1 MPLHILTRQKP
12 KKECTGDAKAWKAIC
27 WHHPSV
33 HAFFSKTYF
42 IRNPQLLIICLI
54 HVDTGQHGVCMSPPY
69 DLVFIQMP
77 TFWSLLIVVCNYLQE
92 ILTIV
97 QGNVNVFAAHWALLL
112 SGGPKA
118 MRSPEVL

>member
-1 MPLHILTRQKP
+1 M
-12 KKECTGDAKAWKAIC
+12 D
-27 WHHPSV
+27 
-33 HAFFSKTYF
+33 
-42 IRNPQLLIICLI
+42 N
-54 HVDTGQHGVCMSPPY
+54 GQHGVYMKPPY
-69 DLVFIQMP
+69 DLVFIQMS